1 MTDRAAGRVAIIADA
16 REHLGPDLA
25 RKLAA
30 RNHHL
35 VLGAPAPGLVDEL
48 TAMGATVIVSEGFTG
63 PEDLAKAGTVPEL
76 VDLAIRHF
84 GGFDCAFIR
93 PAVHV
98 VGDILSATPG
108 DLQRAFDGNMLPAFL
123 ALRALLPPLVGQ
135 GRGGQILIG
144 SSGTGVKP
152 SPQATVYSATKAG
165 AIMLVRNAA
174 LTAAPHGITVNAI
187 GTMALDYPG
196 FLDASGANDPAVL
209 AKILATI
216 PGRRLGNPAE
226 VAHVA
231 AALLDGESNFMT
243 GEFVSLS
250 GGWTST

>member
-1 MTDRAAGRVAIIADA
+1 MTDQPTRRIAIIADA

-30 RNHHL
+30 RNHDL
-35 VLGAPAPGLVDEL
+35 VLGAPAPGLVGEL
-48 TAMGATVIVSEGFTG
+48 TGMGATVAVAESFTG
-63 PEDLAKAGTVPEL
+63 PEALAHADTVPDL
-76 VDLAIRHF
+76 VDTAIRHF

-98 VGDILSATPG
+98 VGDILTATLE
-108 DLQRAFDGNMLPAFL
+108 DLQQAFDGNMLPSFL
-123 ALRALLPPLVGQ
+123 ALKALLPRLIEQ

-152 SPQATVYSATKAG
+152 HPHATVYSATKAG
-165 AIMLVRNAA
+165 AIMMVRNAA

-196 FLDASGANDPAVL
+196 FLNASGADDPAVL
-209 AKILATI
+209 AKILTTI
-216 PGRRLGNPAE
+216 PSRRLGDPAE